1 MPSAGEVLQTEREV
15 QGRTLTDIAAAT
27 HIKTD
32 YLAALEAD
40 KYDTIPGAVF
50 VKGFIRSYAN
60 YLGINGEELIDLYL
74 QHTTPERPQ
83 PVRRKVRKSSFCG
96 VRKIIGVIR
105 ADGLKSALSAWSFV
119 LLQPLYGRSCNETD
133 G

>member
-83 PVRRKVRKSSFCG
+83 PVRRKVRKSSFLRRTQNNRRNQG
-96 VRKIIGVIR
+96 RWVEVGIVGMVICL
-105 ADGLKSALSAWSFV
+105 AAAVVWQV
-119 LLQPLYGRSCNETD
+119 L
-133 G
+133 

>member
-60 YLGINGEELIDLYL
+60 YLGINGEELIELYL
-74 QHTTPERPQ
+74 QHTAPERPQ
-83 PVRRKVRKSSFCG
+83 PVRRKVRKSSFLRRTQNNRRNQG
-96 VRKIIGVIR
+96 RWVEVGIVGMVICL
-105 ADGLKSALSAWSFV
+105 AAVVVWQV
-119 LLQPLYGRSCNETD
+119 L
-133 G
+133 

>member
-1 MPSAGEVLQTEREV
+1 MPSAGDVLQTEREV
-15 QGRTLTDIAAAT
+15 QGWTLTDIAAAT

-83 PVRRKVRKSSFCG
+83 PVRRKVRKSSFLRRTQNNRRNQG
-96 VRKIIGVIR
+96 RWVEVGIVGMVICL
-105 ADGLKSALSAWSFV
+105 AAAVVWQV
-119 LLQPLYGRSCNETD
+119 L
-133 G
+133 

>member
-60 YLGINGEELIDLYL
+60 YLGINGEELIELYL

-83 PVRRKVRKSSFCG
+83 PVRRKVRKSSFLRRTQNNRRNQG
-96 VRKIIGVIR
+96 RWVEVGIVGMVICL
-105 ADGLKSALSAWSFV
+105 AAAVVWQV
-119 LLQPLYGRSCNETD
+119 L
-133 G
+133 

>member
-60 YLGINGEELIDLYL
+60 YLGINGEELIELYL
-74 QHTTPERPQ
+74 QHTAPERPQ
-83 PVRRKVRKSSFCG
+83 PVRRKVRKSSFLRRTQNNRRNQG
-96 VRKIIGVIR
+96 RWVEVGIVGMVICL
-105 ADGLKSALSAWSFV
+105 AAAVVWQV
-119 LLQPLYGRSCNETD
+119 L
-133 G
+133 

>member
-1 MPSAGEVLQTEREV
+1 MPSAVEVLQTEREV

-83 PVRRKVRKSSFCG
+83 PVRRKVRKSSFLRRTQNNRRNQG
-96 VRKIIGVIR
+96 RWVEVGIVGMVICL
-105 ADGLKSALSAWSFV
+105 AAAVVWQV
-119 LLQPLYGRSCNETD
+119 L
-133 G
+133 

>member
-27 HIKTD
+27 HIKPH

-83 PVRRKVRKSSFCG
+83 PVRRKVRKSSFLRRTQNNRRNQG
-96 VRKIIGVIR
+96 RWVEVGIVGMVICL
-105 ADGLKSALSAWSFV
+105 AAAVVWQV
-119 LLQPLYGRSCNETD
+119 L
-133 G
+133 